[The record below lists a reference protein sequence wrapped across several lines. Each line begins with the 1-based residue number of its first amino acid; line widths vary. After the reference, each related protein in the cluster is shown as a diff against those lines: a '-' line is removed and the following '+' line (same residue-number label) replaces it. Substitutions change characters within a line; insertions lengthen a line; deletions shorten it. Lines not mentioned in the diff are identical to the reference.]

1 MIRNLFASAGARR
14 FARACTA
21 AVLATMVASCDLD
34 LENPNAPTEEEIVTS
49 RDGIIAA
56 AVGMQALFGQSIDDW
71 VVTNSLV
78 TDEWGT
84 RSIALISYISLFTGD
99 NFDEAYDVVLQ
110 PYSRT
115 YQVVNSANIVLG
127 GVQNLSLG
135 VGMEAGLTALA
146 NLFKGMALG
155 FAYQQYEELAVDV
168 DPAGAPTVP
177 RAEVLDSVIAHLE
190 RARTAFASVPAAEL
204 TEFNSRVLAPGIN
217 LPNTID
223 AMLARYYLF
232 DARHAEAIA
241 AADRV
246 NQTVLSE
253 LRYPPPTINPV
264 RNLAFGL
271 NYVGG
276 LLRGFARQAQPG
288 DARVQYW
295 LDTLA
300 ATQPANPPDT
310 LLKPLKKY
318 SGVNEPFPLY
328 LPDEMKLIKAEAL
341 TRQGGAGNFAAA
353 AALVNEVRT
362 DNAAQVDE
370 PTAAML
376 PLLPTALDTEAE
388 LLDEIAYQRRYEL
401 YEQGLRWEDTRR
413 LGTARTTT
421 PTFSF
426 LPLPRQ
432 ECVTNPIACG

>member
-1 MIRNLFASAGARR
+1 MMPKVVTSAGARR
-14 FARACTA
+14 LVRLCTA
-21 AVLATMVASCDLD
+21 VVLATTIASCDLD
-34 LENPNAPTEEEIVTS
+34 LENPNAPTEEEIVSS
-49 RDGIIAA
+49 RDGIIAV
-56 AVGMQALFGQSIDDW
+56 AVGMQGQFAQSIDDW
-71 VVTNSLV
+71 LVTSSLA

-99 NFDEAYDVVLQ
+99 NFDVAYDVVLQ
-110 PYSRT
+110 PYART
-115 YQVVNSANIVLG
+115 YQVVNSANIVLE
-127 GVQNLSLG
+127 GVRTLTLG
-135 VGMEAGLTALA
+135 VGLEAGLGAVA
-146 NLFKGMALG
+146 NLFKAMALG

-177 RAEVLDSVIAHLE
+177 RAQVLDSVIVLLE
-190 RARTAFASVPAAEL
+190 RARAAYGSVSAADL
-204 TEFNSRVLAPGIN
+204 TEFNARALGPGIN
-217 LPNTID
+217 LANTVD

-232 DARHAEAIA
+232 DGRYAEAIT

-246 NQTVLSE
+246 DQGVISE
-253 LRYPPPTINPV
+253 LRYPAPTVNPV

-295 LDTLA
+295 VDTLA
-300 ATQPANPPDT
+300 ATQAANPPDT

-328 LPDEMKLIKAEAL
+328 FPDEMKLIKAEAL
-341 TRQGGAGNFAAA
+341 ARQGGAANFAAA

-362 DNAAQVDE
+362 DNVAQVDE
-370 PTAAML
+370 PTAAL
-376 PLLPTALDTEAE
+376 APLLPTELDTEAE
-388 LLDEIAYQRRYEL
+388 LLDAIAYERRYEL

-421 PTFSF
+421 PTFEF

-432 ECVTNPIACG
+432 ECVTNPVACG

>member
-1 MIRNLFASAGARR
+1 MMPKALTSAGA
-14 FARACTA
+14 ARLGRVCA
-21 AVLATMVASCDLD
+21 AVLFALSIAACDLD
-34 LENPNAPTEEEIVTS
+34 LENPNAPTEDEIVTS
-49 RDGIIAA
+49 RDGIIAV
-56 AVGMQALFGQSIDDW
+56 AVGMQAQFAQSIDDW
-71 VVTNSLV
+71 MVTNSLV

-84 RSIALISYISLFTGD
+84 RSIALLSYISLFTGD
-99 NFDEAYDVVLQ
+99 NFENSYDVVLQ
-110 PYSRT
+110 PYART
-115 YQVVNSANIVLG
+115 YQIVNSANIVLEG
-127 GVQNLSLG
+127 TENLTLG

-146 NLFKGMALG
+146 NLFKAMALG

-168 DPAGAPTVP
+168 NPAGAATVP
-177 RAEVLDSVIAHLE
+177 RAEVLDTVIVLLE
-190 RARTAFASVPAAEL
+190 RARAAFASVPATDLA
-204 TEFNSRVLAPGIN
+204 EFNSRVLGPGID
-217 LPNTID
+217 LRNTID
-223 AMLARYYLF
+223 AMLARYYLY
-232 DARHAEAIA
+232 DARYAEAIT

-246 NQTVLSE
+246 SQTVRSE
-253 LRYPPPTINPV
+253 LRYPAPTANPI

-276 LLRGFARQAQPG
+276 LLRGWARQA
-288 DARVQYW
+288 DADDDRVLYW

-318 SGVNEPFPLY
+318 ATVNEPFPLY
-328 LPDEMKLIKAEAL
+328 LPDELKLIKAEAL
-341 TRQGGAGNFAAA
+341 TRQGVANYPAA

-362 DNAAQVDE
+362 DATAQVDE
-370 PTAAML
+370 PIAGQL
-376 PLLPTALDTEAE
+376 PLLPTDLDSEAE

-421 PTFSF
+421 PTFPF

-432 ECVTNPIACG
+432 ECVTNPLAC

>member
-1 MIRNLFASAGARR
+1 MMPKFLTLTGARR
-14 FARACTA
+14 LGRAC
-21 AVLATMVASCDLD
+21 AVALLAPVIASCNLD
-34 LENPNAPTEEEIVTS
+34 LENPNAPTEEEIVSS
-49 RDGIIAA
+49 RDGIIAV
-56 AVGMQALFGQSIDDW
+56 AVGMQAQFAQSIDDW

-84 RSIALISYISLFTGD
+84 RSIALLSYISLFTGD
-99 NFDEAYDVVLQ
+99 NFDVAYDVVLQ
-110 PYSRT
+110 PYART
-115 YQVVNSANIVLG
+115 YQVVNSANIVLE
-127 GVQNLSLG
+127 GVQNLALG
-135 VGMEAGLTALA
+135 VGLEAGLSATA
-146 NLFKGMALG
+146 NLFKAMALG
-155 FAYQQYEELAVDV
+155 FSYQQYEELAVDV

-177 RAEVLDSVIAHLE
+177 RAQVLDSVIVLLE
-190 RARTAFASVPAAEL
+190 RARTAYASVTAAEL
-204 TEFNSRVLAPGIN
+204 TEFNARALGPGVN
-217 LPNTID
+217 VPNTID

-232 DARHAEAIA
+232 DGRYAEAIT

-246 NQTVLSE
+246 SQTVISE
-253 LRYPPPTINPV
+253 LRYPAPTINPV

-300 ATQPANPPDT
+300 ATQAANPPDT
-310 LLKPLKKY
+310 LLKPLRKY

-341 TRQGGAGNFAAA
+341 TRQGGAANFAAA
-353 AALVNEVRT
+353 ATLVNEVRT
-362 DNAAQVDE
+362 DNVAQVDE
-370 PTAAML
+370 PTAQQL

-421 PTFSF
+421 PTFPF

-432 ECVTNPIACG
+432 ECVTNPSAC

>member
-1 MIRNLFASAGARR
+1 MMPKFLTSTGARR
-14 FARACTA
+14 LGRAC
-21 AVLATMVASCDLD
+21 AVALLATILASCNLD

-49 RDGIIAA
+49 RDGIIAV
-56 AVGMQALFGQSIDDW
+56 AVGMQAQFAQSIDDW

-84 RSIALISYISLFTGD
+84 RSIALLSYISLFTGD
-99 NFDEAYDVVLQ
+99 NFDVAYDVVLQ
-110 PYSRT
+110 PYARA
-115 YQVVNSANIVLG
+115 YQVVNSANIVLE
-127 GVQNLSLG
+127 GVQNLALG
-135 VGMEAGLTALA
+135 VGLEAGLSATA
-146 NLFKGMALG
+146 NLFKAMALG

-177 RAEVLDSVIAHLE
+177 RAQVLDSVIVLLE
-190 RARTAFASVPAAEL
+190 RARTAYASVAAAEL
-204 TEFNSRVLAPGIN
+204 TEFNARALGPGVN

-232 DARHAEAIA
+232 DGRYAEAIT

-246 NQTVLSE
+246 SQTVISE
-253 LRYPPPTINPV
+253 LRYPAPTINPV

-300 ATQPANPPDT
+300 ATQVANPPDT
-310 LLKPLKKY
+310 LLKPLRKY

-341 TRQGGAGNFAAA
+341 TRQGGAANFAAA
-353 AALVNEVRT
+353 ATLVNEVRT
-362 DNAAQVDE
+362 DNVAQVDE
-370 PTAAML
+370 PVAQQL
-376 PLLPTALDTEAE
+376 PLLPTALDTEDE
-388 LLDEIAYQRRYEL
+388 LLNEIAYQRRYEL

-421 PTFSF
+421 PTFDF
-426 LPLPRQ
+426 LPIPRQ
-432 ECVTNPIACG
+432 ECVTNPIAC

>member
-1 MIRNLFASAGARR
+1 MMPKFLTSTGARR
-14 FARACTA
+14 LGRACGIA
-21 AVLATMVASCDLD
+21 LLATIIASCDLD
-34 LENPNAPTEEEIVTS
+34 LENPNAPTEEEIVNS
-49 RDGIIAA
+49 RDGIIAV
-56 AVGMQALFGQSIDDW
+56 AVGMQAQFAQSIDDW
-71 VVTNSLV
+71 VVTNSLG

-99 NFDEAYDVVLQ
+99 NFDVAYDVVLQ
-110 PYSRT
+110 PYARA
-115 YQVVNSANIVLG
+115 YQVANSANIVLE
-127 GVQNLSLG
+127 GVQNLALG
-135 VGMEAGLTALA
+135 VGLEAGLSAAA
-146 NLFKGMALG
+146 NLFKAMALG
-155 FAYQQYEELAVDV
+155 FAYQQYEELAIDV
-168 DPAGAPTVP
+168 NPAGSPTVP
-177 RAEVLDSVIAHLE
+177 RAQVLDSVIVLLE
-190 RARTAFASVPAAEL
+190 RARMAYASVPAADL
-204 TEFNSRVLAPGIN
+204 TEFNARALGPGIN

-232 DARHAEAIA
+232 DARYAEAIT

-246 NQTVLSE
+246 NQSVISE
-253 LRYPPPTINPV
+253 LRYPAPTINPV

-276 LLRGFARQAQPG
+276 LLNGFARQAELG

-300 ATQPANPPDT
+300 ATQAANPPDT
-310 LLKPLKKY
+310 LLKPLRKY

-328 LPDEMKLIKAEAL
+328 LPDEMNLIKAEAL
-341 TRQGGAGNFAAA
+341 TRQGGAANLAAA

-362 DNAAQVDE
+362 DNVAQVDE
-370 PTAAML
+370 PTAGQL
-376 PLLPTALDTEAE
+376 PLLPTELDTEAE

-401 YEQGLRWEDTRR
+401 YVQGLRWEDTRR

-421 PTFSF
+421 PTFDF

-432 ECVTNPIACG
+432 ECVTNPTAC

>member
-1 MIRNLFASAGARR
+1 MNWSLFASSRARR
-14 FARACTA
+14 LARACVA
-21 AVLATMVASCDLD
+21 AVLATVVASCDLD

-56 AVGMQALFGQSIDDW
+56 GVGMQALFAQSIDDW

-110 PYSRT
+110 PYART
-115 YQVVNSANIVLG
+115 YQVVNAANIVLE
-127 GVQNLSLG
+127 GVQSLTMG
-135 VGMEAGLTALA
+135 VGMEAGLSALA
-146 NLFKGMALG
+146 NLFKAMALG

-168 DPAGAPTVP
+168 DPAGSPTVP
-177 RAEVLDSVIAHLE
+177 RAAVLDSVIVHLE

-204 TEFNSRVLAPGIN
+204 TEFNARVLAPGIS
-217 LPNTID
+217 LQNTID

-232 DARHAEAIA
+232 DGRHAEAIT

-246 NQTVLSE
+246 NQAVLSE

-300 ATQPANPPDT
+300 ATQAANPPDT

-341 TRQGGAGNFAAA
+341 TRQGGAANFAAA

-362 DNAAQVDE
+362 DNVAQVDE
-370 PTAAML
+370 PTAAMV

-421 PTFSF
+421 PTFPF

-432 ECVTNPIACG
+432 ECVTNPTACG

>member
-1 MIRNLFASAGARR
+1 MPKFLTSAGARR
-14 FARACTA
+14 LGRACA
-21 AVLATMVASCDLD
+21 IAGLAIGVASCDLD
-34 LENPNAPTEEEIVTS
+34 LENPNAPTEDEIVTS
-49 RDGIIAA
+49 RDGIIAV
-56 AVGMQALFGQSIDDW
+56 AVGMQGQFSQSIDDW

-99 NFDEAYDVVLQ
+99 NFDVAYDVVLQ
-110 PYSRT
+110 PYARA
-115 YQVVNSANIVLG
+115 YQVVNSANIVLE
-127 GVQNLSLG
+127 GVENLTLG
-135 VGMEAGLTALA
+135 VGLEAGLSAVA
-146 NLFKGMALG
+146 NLFKAMALG
-155 FAYQQYEELAVDV
+155 FAHQQYEELAVDV
-168 DPAGAPTVP
+168 NADGAPTVP
-177 RAEVLDSVIAHLE
+177 RAEVLDSVIVLLE
-190 RARTAFASVPAAEL
+190 RARAAYASVPAADL
-204 TEFNSRVLAPGIN
+204 TEFNARVLGPGIN

-232 DARHAEAIA
+232 DARYAEAIT

-246 NQTVLSE
+246 NQAVISE
-253 LRYPPPTINPV
+253 LRYPAPTVNPV

-276 LLRGFARQAQPG
+276 LLNGFARRAQPG

-295 LDTLA
+295 VDTLA
-300 ATQPANPPDT
+300 ATQAANPPDT
-310 LLKPLKKY
+310 LLKPLRKY
-318 SGVNEPFPLY
+318 SGVNDPFPLY

-341 TRQGGAGNFAAA
+341 TRQGGAANFAAA

-362 DNAAQVDE
+362 DNVAQVDE
-370 PTAAML
+370 PTAAQL

-421 PTFSF
+421 PTFDF

-432 ECVTNPIACG
+432 ECVTNPVACA

>member
-1 MIRNLFASAGARR
+1 MLKFPTSPGARR
-14 FARACTA
+14 FGRACTITVLLTGIA
-21 AVLATMVASCDLD
+21 ACDLD
-34 LENPNAPTEEEIVTS
+34 LENPNAPTKEEIVTS
-49 RDGIIAA
+49 RDGIIAV
-56 AVGMQALFGQSIDDW
+56 AVGMQAQFAQSIDDW
-71 VVTNSLV
+71 MVTNSLV

-99 NFDEAYDVVLQ
+99 NFDVAYDVVLQ
-110 PYSRT
+110 PYART
-115 YQVVNSANIVLG
+115 YQVVNSANIVLEG
-127 GVQNLSLG
+127 TQNLTLG
-135 VGMEAGLTALA
+135 VGLEAGLNAVA
-146 NLFKGMALG
+146 NLFKAMALG

-168 DPAGAPTVP
+168 NPDGAPTVP
-177 RAEVLDSVIAHLE
+177 RAEVLDSVIVLLE
-190 RARTAFASVPAAEL
+190 RARTAYASVPAADL
-204 TEFNSRVLAPGIN
+204 PEFNSRALGPGIN

-232 DARHAEAIA
+232 DGRYADAIS

-246 NQTVLSE
+246 NQTVISE
-253 LRYPPPTINPV
+253 LRYPAPTVNPI

-300 ATQPANPPDT
+300 ATQTANPPDT
-310 LLKPLKKY
+310 LLKPLRKY

-341 TRQGGAGNFAAA
+341 TRQGGAANFAAA
-353 AALVNEVRT
+353 AALVNEVRA
-362 DNAAQVDE
+362 DNVAQVDE
-370 PTAAML
+370 PTAGQL
-376 PLLPTALDTEAE
+376 PLLPTALDTEDE
-388 LLDEIAYQRRYEL
+388 LLNEIAYQRRYEL

-421 PTFSF
+421 PTFPF

-432 ECVTNPIACG
+432 ECVTNPSAC

>member
-1 MIRNLFASAGARR
+1 MMPKFLTSTGARR
-14 FARACTA
+14 LGRAC
-21 AVLATMVASCDLD
+21 AVALLATIIASCDLD
-34 LENPNAPTEEEIVTS
+34 LDNPNAPTEEEIVSS
-49 RDGIIAA
+49 RDGIIAV
-56 AVGMQALFGQSIDDW
+56 AVGMQAQFAQSIDDW

-84 RSIALISYISLFTGD
+84 RSIALLSYISLFTGD
-99 NFDEAYDVVLQ
+99 NFDVAYDVVLQ
-110 PYSRT
+110 PYARA
-115 YQVVNSANIVLG
+115 YQVVNSANIVLE
-127 GVQNLSLG
+127 GVQNLALG
-135 VGMEAGLTALA
+135 VGLEAGLSATA
-146 NLFKGMALG
+146 NLFKAMALG

-177 RAEVLDSVIAHLE
+177 RAQVLDSVIVLLE
-190 RARTAFASVPAAEL
+190 RARTAYASVAAAEL
-204 TEFNSRVLAPGIN
+204 TEFNARALGPGVN

-232 DARHAEAIA
+232 DGRNAEAIT

-246 NQTVLSE
+246 SQTVISE
-253 LRYPPPTINPV
+253 LRYPAPTINPV

-300 ATQPANPPDT
+300 ATQVANPPDT
-310 LLKPLKKY
+310 LLKPLRKY
-318 SGVNEPFPLY
+318 SVVTEPFPLY

-341 TRQGGAGNFAAA
+341 TRQGAANFAAA

-362 DNAAQVDE
+362 DNVAQVDE
-370 PTAAML
+370 PTAQQL

-421 PTFSF
+421 PTFPF

-432 ECVTNPIACG
+432 ECVTNPSAC

>member
-1 MIRNLFASAGARR
+1 MMPKLLTSTGARR
-14 FARACTA
+14 LGRAC
-21 AVLATMVASCDLD
+21 AVALLATILASCNLD

-49 RDGIIAA
+49 RDGIIAV
-56 AVGMQALFGQSIDDW
+56 AVGMQAQFAQSIDDW

-84 RSIALISYISLFTGD
+84 RSIALLSYISLFTGD
-99 NFDEAYDVVLQ
+99 NFDVAYDVVLQ
-110 PYSRT
+110 PYARA
-115 YQVVNSANIVLG
+115 YQVVNSANIVLE
-127 GVQNLSLG
+127 GVQNLALG
-135 VGMEAGLTALA
+135 VGLEAGLSATA
-146 NLFKGMALG
+146 NLFKAMALG

-177 RAEVLDSVIAHLE
+177 RAQVLDSVIVLLE
-190 RARTAFASVPAAEL
+190 RARTAYASVAAAEL
-204 TEFNSRVLAPGIN
+204 TEFNARALGPGVN

-232 DARHAEAIA
+232 DGRYAEAIT

-246 NQTVLSE
+246 SQTVISE
-253 LRYPPPTINPV
+253 LRYPAPTINPV

-300 ATQPANPPDT
+300 ATQVANPPDT
-310 LLKPLKKY
+310 LLKPLRKY

-341 TRQGGAGNFAAA
+341 TRQGGAANFAAA
-353 AALVNEVRT
+353 ATLLNEVRT
-362 DNAAQVDE
+362 DNVAQVDE
-370 PTAAML
+370 PVAQQL
-376 PLLPTALDTEAE
+376 PLLPTALDTEDE
-388 LLDEIAYQRRYEL
+388 LLNEIAYQRRYEL

-421 PTFSF
+421 PTFDF
-426 LPLPRQ
+426 LPIPRQ
-432 ECVTNPIACG
+432 ECVTNPIAC